1 MSWTAYYTH
10 SNETDVFYV
19 ELTPTGA
26 SPVRV
31 AGTRNTN
38 KLRQWSFGPL
48 TDGAAYDLIL
58 QAGASPASTDTV
70 YGAINNDAATAATQ
84 ATAAAT
90 EIGKVPRAAVA
101 MNGGDDFALNAVTDT
116 TTKLTV
122 NYTNEA

>member
-84 ATAAAT
+84 ATAAASQT
-90 EIGKVPRAAVA
+90 TQDQLKAGARSALAGRWQNNGTGSNYDDVSVGEVP
-101 MNGGDDFALNAVTDT
+101 
-116 TTKLTV
+116 
-122 NYTNEA
+122 